1 MLIANIFSIT
11 MLKPLVARRLIVTV
25 AAMLFAA
32 GGAEAVTALGMTAE
46 EMAELYGDSFV
57 KQVRE
62 SEAAMENVEK
72 MEAETNVEEPASPDG
87 QEQPTPSDEKDSSP
101 DDTPDDGG
109 APGEQ
114 ADKPQDNVKPQ
125 DGKDAPSGQKDVD
138 ERRIKAELLANVE
151 IMIKTKRRVDAKI
164 SRSRNEIKNMRRRM
178 AYIDTTLRKRREKEN
193 KRYDRELK
201 AHNYGPSS
209 GTYSNGYSSYPEKRE
224 VTLSNLDRNTV
235 TNSQKRIAQY
245 KNAIPQLIAF
255 SQELM
260 ISIDK
265 SSKKL
270 GPVKS
275 AIVSGYEPDIP
286 AETGSESESDVMD
299 AKSLDSFGH

>member
-1 MLIANIFSIT
+1 MNIFPTT
-11 MLKPLVARRLIVTV
+11 MLKPHVARRLIVTV

-72 MEAETNVEEPASPDG
+72 MEAETNVEETASPDG

-101 DDTPDDGG
+101 DDAPDDGG
-109 APGEQ
+109 ASGEQ

-138 ERRIKAELLANVE
+138 ERRIKAELLNNVE

-178 AYIDTTLRKRREKEN
+178 AYIDTSLRKRRERED

-209 GTYSNGYSSYPEKRE
+209 GMYSNGYSSYPEKRE
-224 VTLSNLDRNTV
+224 VNLSNLDRNTV

-299 AKSLDSFGH
+299 TKSLNSFGH

>member
-1 MLIANIFSIT
+1 MNIFSTT

-72 MEAETNVEEPASPDG
+72 METETSVGEPAVSDE
-87 QEQPTPSDEKDSSP
+87 QEQPAPSDEKDTSRDDSP
-101 DDTPDDGG
+101 GDGG
-109 APGEQ
+109 ASGEQ
-114 ADKPQDNVKPQ
+114 AGKRQDNAKPHG
-125 DGKDAPSGQKDVD
+125 GKDARAGQKDAMD
-138 ERRIKAELLANVE
+138 ERREKAELLANVE

-209 GTYSNGYSSYPEKRE
+209 DMYSNGYSSYPEKRE
-224 VTLSNLDRNTV
+224 VTLSNVDRNTV